1 MKKIRYLFFSV
12 IGGIKLNK
20 AEILSVLVA
29 LLIIAGYVSCYQIGK
44 HVSEPAQEVEQ
55 EIITDQYFVCNF
67 EKVVDAYYQI
77 TYSKNGETYYPG
89 FATREQG
96 YLYLEHLE
104 DIGSLDWNGYER
116 N

>member
-1 MKKIRYLFFSV
+1 MKLLEKIFTMLYALIFISV
-12 IGGIKLNK
+12 I
-20 AEILSVLVA
+20 VL
-29 LLIIAGYVSCYQIGK
+29 IGTMSINRMTEK
-44 HVSEPAQEVEQ
+44 QEAP
-55 EIITDQYFVCNF
+55 IDYYFVCNF